1 MTGESSPSQPER
13 SRRALIAF
21 SWLWVG
27 LPLAYGLYELVRK
40 ATQLFTGGPA
50 GREGDGRGDA

>member
-1 MTGESSPSQPER
+1 MTGESSPSPPEP

-27 LPLAYGLYELVRK
+27 LPLVYGLYELVRK
-40 ATQLFTGGPA
+40 ATQLFTG
-50 GREGDGRGDA
+50 